1 MLVPCSVAFK
11 GREQEEYEHQEQ
23 TESLLFLSI
32 YIKSKANTMKPIDF
46 LTLDETVIPDEGDT
60 PIWKTLRINNFVN

>member
-1 MLVPCSVAFK
+1 MHL
-11 GREQEEYEHQEQ
+11 
-23 TESLLFLSI
+23 
-32 YIKSKANTMKPIDF
+32 KPIEF